1 MKAMIHGW
9 GIRLCPLLLFMLI
22 SGTVLAQKKVTG
34 TVTSAKTN
42 SPVGFASVTV
52 KGTNVATATD
62 AQGAFTITVPPGK
75 TVLTVTSVGFADQ
88 DVTIGDGPLHISL
101 QESTSS
107 LNEIVVTGYTGQKK
121 KDLTGAVAVVD
132 VAGVKAQPA
141 ASPIEGLQ
149 GKAAGVQITSDGA
162 AGSTPQIRIR
172 GFSTIN
178 DNDPLYIIDGMPYRG
193 KLGWLNSNDIE
204 SMQVLKDASAA
215 SIYGS
220 RANNGVVIITTKKG
234 RAGAPKLSLDIYY
247 GTQNPNRSRFPK
259 MLNPTEYANYF
270 YQEFINAGQTPG
282 TTQTTGTN
290 YGTSP
295 TTPTLPEYLLA
306 GTVTGQNIT
315 AADADPSKYNYSTDA
330 ATFYQITK
338 ANQQGTDWMRAITRN
353 APIQN
358 YELGLT
364 GGGDNSQY
372 ALSGSWFD
380 QQGTL
385 QYTSYK
391 RATIRANSNF
401 SLFNKR
407 LTIGENM
414 QYSYNRGVGYATNT
428 NTAGSYQ
435 DEGAAV
441 FEVYRMQTIIPVYD
455 IMGNFAGTKGSILG
469 NAANPLASLYRAR
482 NNVNTDNQFFGS
494 AFADLKIINGLNL
507 RTTYGARYDN
517 YKGISITVPNPE
529 MSEGSVNANS
539 MSEWQGYS
547 SDWTWTNTL
556 TFKRNFHQ
564 HSLSV
569 LAGTEA
575 VKSNYRQVTGSGN
588 NFFLYGDIN
597 YYYLSAASTT
607 SSTSAAT
614 NSSLFSLFGRVD
626 YSFSDKYLLSGTV
639 RRDGSS
645 NFGPAN
651 RYGVFPAASAAWRI
665 SKEDFLKTTTWLN
678 DLKIR
683 AGWGITG
690 NQNIPAFQYL
700 KTYQSSLTTSSYP
713 IGGTATSAG
722 IWVNSYNNASIKW
735 EQVQG
740 INIGLDFSILEN
752 KLEGSFDWYNK
763 DTKDMLYPV
772 PLPSV
777 AVGGG
782 SSPYVNIGKMNNK
795 GVEFMLT
802 YHYNSNPSPNAFRFD
817 ATGTISHNAN
827 KIVELTPTINYVP
840 YNTVRDITTSVLQ
853 TGQPFG
859 AFYGY
864 KMVGIYQNADDVANS
879 PSYAGARVGGPKYAD
894 VSGPGG
900 KPDGIIDAND
910 RTVIGSSH
918 PKFTYSLS
926 YNASYKHFDVLLF
939 FNGSQGND
947 IFEQTRY
954 YTDFNG
960 FDGAVSKRML
970 NAWSPTNTGSM
981 IPSPYRGRSTTELQ
995 SSSYYIQNGSFL
1007 KLKNLQIGYDLSSA
1021 IRKNG
1026 ISKLRLYIAA
1036 TNVFTITKYTGLD
1049 PEVSSVSSTY
1059 SAPGVDYGIVP
1070 MSRQFLIGVNATF

>member
-1 MKAMIHGW
+1 MKVNCHGLLV
-9 GIRLCPLLLFMLI
+9 RLCSLLLFTLI

-42 SPVGFASVTV
+42 AAVSFATVTV
-52 KGTNVATATD
+52 KGTSVATVTD
-62 AQGAFTITVPPGK
+62 DKGSFSITVPTGK
-75 TVLTVTSVGFADQ
+75 TVLTITSVGFADQ
-88 DVTIGDGPLHISL
+88 DVTIGDGALSVSL

-149 GKAAGVQITSDGA
+149 GKAAGVQITTDGA

-193 KLGWLNSNDIE
+193 KLGWLSSNDIE
-204 SMQVLKDASAA
+204 SMQVLKDASAS

-220 RANNGVVIITTKKG
+220 RANNGVIIITTKKG
-234 RAGAPKLSLDIYY
+234 KAGTPKVSLDVYT
-247 GTQNPNRSRFPK
+247 GTQNPNRGRFPQF
-259 MLNPTEYANYF
+259 LNPTEYANYF

-282 TTQTTGTN
+282 TTATTGTN
-290 YGTSP
+290 YGTSA
-295 TTPTLPEYLLA
+295 TTPTLPEYLVA
-306 GTVTGQNIT
+306 GTVTGQNVT
-315 AADADPSKYNYSTDA
+315 AADADPSKYNYTRKS

-338 ANQQGTDWMRAITRN
+338 ANQQGTDWMRAITKN
-353 APIQN
+353 APIQS
-358 YELGLT
+358 YQLGIT
-364 GGGDNSQY
+364 GGGENSTY

-401 SLFNKR
+401 YLFNKR

-414 QYSYNRGVGYATNT
+414 QYSYNRGIGYATNT
-428 NTAGSYQ
+428 NTAGAYQ
-435 DEGAAV
+435 GEGASV

-455 IMGNFAGTKGSILG
+455 IMGNFAGTRGSILG
-469 NAANPLASLYRAR
+469 NGENPLAQLYRAKD
-482 NNVNTDNQFFGS
+482 NVNTDNQFFGS
-494 AFADLKIINGLNL
+494 AFADLKLIDGLNF
-507 RTTYGARYDN
+507 RTTYGVRYDN
-517 YKGISITVPNPE
+517 YKGISFTVPNPE
-529 MSEGSVNANS
+529 FSEGSVDNNA
-539 MSEWQGYS
+539 MSEYQGFS
-547 SDWTWTNTL
+547 TDWTWTNTL
-556 TFKRNFHQ
+556 NFKKKFGKHD
-564 HSLSV
+564 LSI

-575 VKSNYRQVTGSGN
+575 VKSNYRQVSGDGKS
-588 NFFLYGDIN
+588 FFVYGDIN
-597 YYYLSAASTT
+597 YYYLGAAGTT
-607 SSTSAAT
+607 SSLSEGSF
-614 NSSLFSLFGRVD
+614 SSLFSTFGRID
-626 YSFSDKYLLSGTV
+626 YTFNDKYLISGTV

-645 NFGPAN
+645 NFGPDN
-651 RYGVFPAASAAWRI
+651 RYGTFPAASVAWRLSQEGFI
-665 SKEDFLKTTTWLN
+665 KDVSWIN

-700 KTYQSSLTTSSYP
+700 RTYQSAVNTSSYP
-713 IGGTATSAG
+713 VGGTNTSPG
-722 IWVNSYNNASIKW
+722 IWVNSYDNPAIKW

-740 INIGLDFSILEN
+740 INIGLDFTILKN

-777 AVGGG
+777 AAGGG
-782 SSPYVNIGKMNNK
+782 ASPFVNIGKMKNK
-795 GVEFMLT
+795 GVELLLT
-802 YHYNSNPSPNAFRFD
+802 YHYDGNPAPNAFRFD
-817 ATGTISHNAN
+817 VSGTIAHNDN
-827 KIVELTPTINYVP
+827 KIVELTPLINYVP
-840 YNTVRDITTSVLQ
+840 YNSTRDITTSVLQ

-859 AFYGY
+859 AFFGY
-864 KMVGIYQNADDVANS
+864 KMSGIYQNAQDIANS
-879 PSYAGARVGGPKYAD
+879 PSYDGARIGGPKYAD
-894 VSGPGG
+894 VSGPDG

-910 RTVIGSSH
+910 RTVIGTPH

-926 YNASYKHFDVLLF
+926 YNASYKHFDILLF

-981 IPSPYRGRSTTELQ
+981 IPSAYRGRSTTELQ
-995 SSSYYIQNGSFL
+995 SSSYYIQSGSFL
-1007 KLKNLQIGYDLSSA
+1007 KLKNLQIGYDLSSV
-1021 IRKNG
+1021 IKKNG
-1026 ISKLRLYIAA
+1026 ISKLRLYVAA
-1036 TNVFTITKYTGLD
+1036 TNLFTITKYTGLD

-1070 MSRQFLIGVNATF
+1070 MSRQFLVGINASF

>member
-1 MKAMIHGW
+1 MK
-9 GIRLCPLLLFMLI
+9 IRHVMRACILSMLFSI
-22 SGTVLAQKKVTG
+22 VCFAAFSQKKITG
-34 TVTSAKTN
+34 TVTSSKTKQ
-42 SPVGFASVTV
+42 PVASASVTV
-52 KGTNVATATD
+52 KGANVGTATD
-62 AQGAFTITVPPGK
+62 NGGNFTITVPAGK
-75 TVLTVTSVGFADQ
+75 TVLTISSVGFADQ
-88 DVTIGDGPLHISL
+88 DVTIGDSPLSVLL

-149 GKAAGVQITSDGA
+149 GKATGVQITSDGA

-193 KLGWLNSNDIE
+193 KLGWLNANDIE

-234 RAGAPKLSLDIYY
+234 KAGTPKLSLDVYY
-247 GTQNPNRSRFPK
+247 GTQNPNKSRYPK

-282 TTQTTGTN
+282 TSGTTGTN

-306 GTVTGQNIT
+306 GTATGQNIT
-315 AADADPSKYNYSTDA
+315 AADSDPSKYNYSTDA
-330 ATFYQITK
+330 STFYQITK
-338 ANQQGTDWMRAITRN
+338 ANQQGTDWMRAITTN

-372 ALSGSWFD
+372 ALSGSYFD

-385 QYTSYK
+385 KYTSYK

-401 SLFNKR
+401 FLFNKR

-435 DEGAAV
+435 SEGAAV
-441 FEVYRMQTIIPVYD
+441 FEVYRMQSIIPVYD

-469 NAANPLASLYRAR
+469 NGENPLSLLYRAR

-494 AFADLKIINGLNL
+494 AFADLKIIDGLNL
-507 RTTYGARYDN
+507 RSTYGVRYDN
-517 YKGISITVPNPE
+517 YTGISITVPNPE
-529 MSEGSVNANS
+529 MSEGSVDRNS
-539 MSEWQGYS
+539 MSEWQGNS

-556 TFKRNFHQ
+556 TFRRTFND

-575 VKSNYRQVTGSGN
+575 VNSNYRQVTGNGN
-588 NFFLYGDIN
+588 NFFLYGDMN
-597 YYYLSAASTT
+597 YYYLSAAATT

-614 NSSLFSLFGRVD
+614 KSTLFSLFGRVD
-626 YSFSDKYLLSGTV
+626 YSFKDKYLLSGTV

-645 NFGPAN
+645 NFGPQN
-651 RYGVFPAASAAWRI
+651 RYGVFPAASAAWRV
-665 SKEDFLKTTTWLN
+665 SKENFMQGVNWLN
-678 DLKIR
+678 DLKVR

-700 KTYQSSLTTSSYP
+700 KTFQSSLTASSYP
-713 IGGTATSAG
+713 TGGSSTSAG
-722 IWVNSYNNASIKW
+722 IWVNSYDNPAIKW
-735 EQVQG
+735 EQVEG
-740 INIGLDFSILEN
+740 LNIGVDFSILKN
-752 KLEGSFDWYNK
+752 KIEGSFDWYNK

-772 PLPSV
+772 PLPSA

-782 SSPYVNIGKMNNK
+782 ASPYVNIGKMNNK
-795 GVEFMLT
+795 GVELMLT
-802 YHYNSNPSPNAFRFD
+802 YHYDGDPRPNSFRFD
-817 ATGTISHNAN
+817 VTGAISHNVN
-827 KIVELTPTINYVP
+827 KIVELTPTIDYVP
-840 YNTVRDITTSVLQ
+840 YNSVRDITTSVLK
-853 TGQPFG
+853 TGAPFG

-864 KMVGIYQNADDVANS
+864 KMTGIYQSADDIAKR
-879 PSYAGARVGGPKYAD
+879 PSYDKARVGGPIYED
-894 VSGPGG
+894 VSGPDG
-900 KPDGIIDAND
+900 KPDGKIDAND
-910 RTVIGSSH
+910 RTVIGTPH
-918 PKFTYSLS
+918 PKYIYSLS
-926 YNASYKHFDVLLF
+926 YNASYKHFDILLF
-939 FNGSQGND
+939 FNGSQGNQ

-954 YTDFNG
+954 YTDLNG
-960 FDGAVSKRML
+960 FDGAVTKRML

-1021 IRKNG
+1021 IKNKG
-1026 ISKLRLYIAA
+1026 ISKLRLYVAA
-1036 TNVFTITKYTGLD
+1036 TNLFTITKYTGLD

-1070 MSRQFLIGVNATF
+1070 MSRQFLFGINATF